1 MAGTSIDLMS
11 LFQAASSV
19 LNNNKTQ
26 LNQADPY
33 NHDHGDNISQVFNLI
48 TQAIGQKPSASPS
61 NQLSYASQLLQQNAS
76 SGSSQLY
83 SQALQAAASQLQGQ
97 SYINANNLMPL
108 LQTLL
113 GGGQQPNTN
122 AFTGTGGSGDLLGG
136 LLSALGGGTQQGQV
150 GGIQQEQTG
159 GIQLDDILRGG
170 MAFLQSQQSGGGGLQ
185 AVVDGL
191 IAGSPLG
198 ESPARSQSA
207 QLIAHSILATAAPL
221 LQNVAGKITSN
232 RSAPTRTAPTRS
244 TGSSRGSQG
253 SKTSKGS
260 ARPKGRAGGR

>member
-1 MAGTSIDLMS
+1 MTGSSIDLMS

-19 LNNNKTQ
+19 LNNNKTE

-33 NHDHGDNISQVFNLI
+33 NHDHGNNISQVFNLI
-48 TQAIGQKPSASPS
+48 TQAVGQKPSAPPS
-61 NQLSYASQLLQQNAS
+61 TQLSYASQLLQQNAS
-76 SGSSQLY
+76 SGSSQIY
-83 SQALQAAASQLQGQ
+83 SQALQTAASQLQGQ
-97 SYINANNLMPL
+97 SNINANNIMPL
-108 LQTLL
+108 LQSLL
-113 GGGQQPNTN
+113 GGGQAPSSN
-122 AFTGTGGSGDLLGG
+122 AMTSSNDLLGG
-136 LLSALGGGTQQGQV
+136 LLSSLGGSGTQQGQS
-150 GGIQQEQTG
+150 G

-221 LQNVAGKITSN
+221 LRNVAGKISVNKTTSN
-232 RSAPTRTAPTRS
+232 KKAGKSSNPTRGALGGTR
-244 TGSSRGSQG
+244 GA
-253 SKTSKGS
+253 KGS
-260 ARPKGRAGGR
+260 ARPKGGTRK

>member
-1 MAGTSIDLMS
+1 MAGSSIDLLS

-19 LNNNKTQ
+19 LNNNKTE
-26 LNQADPY
+26 LNQADSV
-33 NHDHGDNISQVFNLI
+33 NHDHGNNISQVFNLI

-61 NQLSYASQLLQQNAS
+61 NQLNYASQLVQQNAS

-83 SQALQAAASQLQGQ
+83 AQALQAAASQLQGQ
-97 SYINANNLMPL
+97 SSINANNLMPL

-113 GGGQQPNTN
+113 GGGQQPSTS
-122 AFTGTGGSGDLLGG
+122 ALAGSGGSGDLLGG
-136 LLSALGGGTQQGQV
+136 LLSALGGSGTGTQKG
-150 GGIQQEQTG
+150 QTG
-159 GIQLDDILRGG
+159 GIQMDDILRGG
-170 MAFLQSQQSGGGGLQ
+170 MAFLQSQQTGGGGLQ
-185 AVVDGL
+185 AVIDGL

-221 LQNVAGKITSN
+221 LQNVAGKISSN
-232 RSAPTRTAPTRS
+232 KSAPRKTAPSRTIS
-244 TGSSRGSQG
+244 SSRGSPK

>member
-1 MAGTSIDLMS
+1 MAGSSIDLMS

-19 LNNNKTQ
+19 LNNNKTE
-26 LNQADPY
+26 LNQADTI
-33 NHDHGDNISQVFNLI
+33 NHDHGNNISQVFSLI

-61 NQLSYASQLLQQNAS
+61 SQLNYASQLLQQKAT

-83 SQALQAAASQLQGQ
+83 SQALQTAASQLQGQ
-97 SYINANNLMPL
+97 SNINANNIMPL
-108 LQTLL
+108 LQSLL
-113 GGGQQPNTN
+113 GGGQTPSSN
-122 AFTGTGGSGDLLGG
+122 AMGGSNDLLGG
-136 LLSALGGGTQQGQV
+136 LLSSLGGSSTQQGQ
-150 GGIQQEQTG
+150 G

-221 LQNVAGKITSN
+221 LQNVAGKISTAKPASQRTVTS
-232 RSAPTRTAPTRS
+232 RS
-244 TGSSRGSQG
+244 TGSSRGPQS
-253 SKTSKGS
+253 TTRASKGS
-260 ARPKGRAGGR
+260 TRPKGRASSH

>member
-1 MAGTSIDLMS
+1 MAGSSIDLMS

-33 NHDHGDNISQVFNLI
+33 NHDHGNNISQVFNLI
-48 TQAIGQKPSASPS
+48 TQAIGQKPTASPS
-61 NQLSYASQLLQQNAS
+61 TQLSYASQLLQQNAS
-76 SGSSQLY
+76 SGSSQIY
-83 SQALQAAASQLQGQ
+83 SQALQTAASQLQGQ
-97 SYINANNLMPL
+97 SNINANNIMPL
-108 LQTLL
+108 LQSLL
-113 GGGQQPNTN
+113 GGGQAPNT
-122 AFTGTGGSGDLLGG
+122 ATTGGSNDLLGG
-136 LLSALGGGTQQGQV
+136 LLSSLGGSGTQQGQS
-150 GGIQQEQTG
+150 

-207 QLIAHSILATAAPL
+207 QLIAHSILATAAPIL
-221 LQNVAGKITSN
+221 KNVAGKISTAKSASTKIGASRLTS
-232 RSAPTRTAPTRS
+232 TT
-244 TGSSRGSQG
+244 RGSKG
-253 SKTSKGS
+253 TKTSKGS
-260 ARPKGRAGGR
+260 TRPKGRAGSH